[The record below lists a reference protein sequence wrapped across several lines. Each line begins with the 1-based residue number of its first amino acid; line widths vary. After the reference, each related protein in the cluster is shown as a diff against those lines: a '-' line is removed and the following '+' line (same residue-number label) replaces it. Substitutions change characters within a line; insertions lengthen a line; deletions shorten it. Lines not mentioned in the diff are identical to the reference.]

1 MAEAVAALDPQ
12 SRDPLWLQI
21 AGLIEAEVAGGVL
34 GRGSRLPAEREL
46 CERLGVSRVTLRRA
60 LSHLVDE
67 GVLES
72 SHGRGW
78 YVTTGV
84 LGEPP
89 NVLRSFTQTAAARG
103 LEASARVLAAE
114 VVPATIDEAEALG
127 VAPGAGIFHLRRVR
141 LLGGVPIAFD
151 HARLPLELGPDL
163 PELDFEADTL
173 YGALEERG
181 VVPTRA
187 DFSVEATAA
196 SAADAALLGVEHG
209 DPLLVTSQT
218 TFDQRDRP
226 IELATMAYRGDRY
239 RFRASLRRPS
249 SASALTS
256 TGRESA

>member
-1 MAEAVAALDPQ
+1 VSEALAALDPQ

-21 AGLIEAEVAGGVL
+21 AALIEAEVAGGVL

-103 LEASARVLAAE
+103 LEASARVIEAE
-114 VVPATIDEAEALG
+114 VLPATIDEAEALAI
-127 VAPGAGIFHLRRVR
+127 APGADVFHLRRVR
-141 LLGGVPIAFD
+141 LLGGVPIASD
-151 HARLPLELGPDL
+151 HVRLPLELGADL
-163 PELDFEADTL
+163 PALDFEAVSL
-173 YGALEERG
+173 YGSLEERG

-187 DFSVEATAA
+187 DFSVEATVA
-196 SAADAALLGVEHG
+196 SPDQAALLGVDPGH
-209 DPLLVTSQT
+209 PLLVTSQT

-249 SASALTS
+249 TPSALKT

>member
-1 MAEAVAALDPQ
+1 MPEAVAALDPQ

-21 AGLIEAEVAGGVL
+21 ASLI
-34 GRGSRLPAEREL
+34 
-46 CERLGVSRVTLRRA
+46 
-60 LSHLVDE
+60 
-67 GVLES
+67 
-72 SHGRGW
+72 
-78 YVTTGV
+78 
-84 LGEPP
+84 
-89 NVLRSFTQTAAARG
+89 
-103 LEASARVLAAE
+103 
-114 VVPATIDEAEALG
+114 EAEALG
-127 VAPGAGIFHLRRVR
+127 VAPGAEIFHLRRVR

-151 HARLPLELGPDL
+151 NVRLPVELGRDL
-163 PELDFEADTL
+163 PKLDYEVESL

-196 SAADAALLGVEHG
+196 SAADAALLGVEPG

-249 SASALTS
+249 STSALTS